1 VLAVVTA
8 FEALV
13 LAVLAVELAE
23 LAVVTADDALVDA
36 VLAVLTAAVD
46 LAIAVV

>member
-1 VLAVVTA
+1 MAVVTA

-13 LAVLAVELAE
+13 EAVPAVVLAE
-23 LAVVTADDALVDA
+23 LAVVTAADALVDA
-36 VLAVLTAAVD
+36 VLAVLTALVD